1 MECQSCGA
9 QIELSLG
16 RAQTTTTTTV
26 LQRDANTDE
35 DVQLDDALTESFVML
50 DRHVGDEEAP
60 VDPTSNAELFQAM
73 TRIWEVASEQASC
86 DMPLCTVCVANV
98 FREQNRKIQEL
109 EAERAAYKQVLDSLE
124 TLTQQDVNQQHSSSE
139 EPLRKVCWASSD
151 SRSALVLNSTLQIDR
166 QEDELLQQLRDMQKL
181 KLDLTEKARE
191 LDDQTAR
198 VSELEKAFWTAQRQL
213 TSSAMRAQFEEA
225 ALAEVAR
232 RAEHEL
238 EELKRTNIYDDAFH
252 IYYEGHFGTINGF
265 RLGRLPSQPVDW
277 SETNAA
283 LGQAVLLLD
292 TIAKRT
298 RGFEFSKSVRAHTKR
313 QLLANGYQGRENDLG
328 TVITDQFIDI
338 AMGLTFSVRY
348 GSNDLSLGK
357 LWWYRRFDSAMVKF
371 ATCVKEYCLFA
382 EAQSGHKVM
391 QYQIDDH
398 MINGV
403 SVKLQFNQ
411 EAKWTK
417 AMKFLLINLKFAVAW
432 CVKQEHAE

>member
-139 EPLRKVCWASSD
+139 EPLRK
-151 SRSALVLNSTLQIDR
+151 IDR

-298 RGFEFSKSVRAHTKR
+298 RGFEFSKYELTPKGSFSR
-313 QLLANGYQGRENDLG
+313 
-328 TVITDQFIDI
+328 
-338 AMGLTFSVRY
+338 MGIKGEKTTLELY

>member
-1 MECQSCGA
+1 M
-9 QIELSLG
+9 
-16 RAQTTTTTTV
+16 
-26 LQRDANTDE
+26 
-35 DVQLDDALTESFVML
+35 
-50 DRHVGDEEAP
+50 
-60 VDPTSNAELFQAM
+60 DPTSNAELFQAM

-265 RLGRLPSQPVDW
+265 RLGRLPSQPVGGVVCVLPSNLPDTIQVDW

-298 RGFEFSKSVRAHTKR
+298 RGFEFSKSVALRERVLRWCERLWPGTSSHQKAASREWVSRARKR
-313 QLLANGYQGRENDLG
+313 PWNCHHR
-328 TVITDQFIDI
+328 
-338 AMGLTFSVRY
+338 SV
-348 GSNDLSLGK
+348 
-357 LWWYRRFDSAMVKF
+357 
-371 ATCVKEYCLFA
+371 
-382 EAQSGHKVM
+382 H
-391 QYQIDDH
+391 
-398 MINGV
+398 
-403 SVKLQFNQ
+403 
-411 EAKWTK
+411 
-417 AMKFLLINLKFAVAW
+417 
-432 CVKQEHAE
+432 